1 VPWFRVRR
9 MMSNLLTN
17 RGVQSTVLTA
27 VTLAIITAVAYQPLL
42 LAIWAVW
49 AVVAVV
55 AIVGAVR
62 S

>member
-1 VPWFRVRR
+1 

-17 RGVQSTVLTA
+17 RGVQASTVTA
-27 VTLAIITAVAYQPLL
+27 ATLAIITAVAYHPLL
-42 LAIWAVW
+42 LVVWAAW

>member
-1 VPWFRVRR
+1 